1 MKLYQTCSNKM
12 MKTWQFRQFPASST
26 NTLICNR
33 RKPIA
38 AYRCLSFSYHRKHEI
53 INLIPTQFCCQ
64 SCRKEFQ
71 WTAKMSIHH
80 RSAKMMKEWE
90 LANKTLFAQNLVA
103 GTDMPQ
109 SSVAQTN
116 IHHKSDKE
124 WSVSSQRSADRQQE
138 QIKPNHQ
145 LMDGAARS
153 NQTNFKIK
161 PTLKSKLFPTVLSCK
176 ILQRQQTS
184 VFNAWFTW
192 WTSLIFNNLW

>member
-1 MKLYQTCSNKM
+1 
-12 MKTWQFRQFPASST
+12 
-26 NTLICNR
+26 
-33 RKPIA
+33 
-38 AYRCLSFSYHRKHEI
+38 
-53 INLIPTQFCCQ
+53 
-64 SCRKEFQ
+64 
-71 WTAKMSIHH
+71 
-80 RSAKMMKEWE
+80 
-90 LANKTLFAQNLVA
+90 
-103 GTDMPQ
+103 
-109 SSVAQTN
+109 
-116 IHHKSDKE
+116 
-124 WSVSSQRSADRQQE
+124 VSSQRSADRQQE